1 MKSFFALLAFAV
13 AGLGFV
19 APARAAD
26 TTASADTYKIGD
38 TFAPFTTKDQHEKD
52 YAFEPGAVRL
62 VVVSFEMS
70 AGKDAN
76 AFFAEKGAAFLD
88 EQKTVFIANIYGMP
102 AIGRFFA
109 LPKMKRYPHR
119 ILLADAETFL
129 ARYPYQPGKLTAL
142 RLDENARI
150 TAIEFADPEK
160 GLPAVF
166 AK

>member
-1 MKSFFALLAFAV
+1 MKSLLALLAFAV
-13 AGLGFV
+13 AGLGF
-19 APARAAD
+19 APAARAAD
-26 TTASADTYKIGD
+26 TVTAAETYQIGD

-52 YAFEPGAVRL
+52 YAFEPGFVRL

-88 EQKTVFIANIYGMP
+88 EQKAVFIANIYGMP

-119 ILLADAETFL
+119 ILIADAETFL

-142 RLDENARI
+142 RLDASSRI

-160 GLPAVF
+160 GLPGVF